1 MILLR
6 VSLIF
11 LVLFLLPDWYIY
23 KTYLTS
29 LHHRRWKRAYWL
41 PTVLLLLILVIFLI
55 GHDTLHE
62 YFGTYLTVALCVTI
76 PKTVFM
82 LTSILLK
89 LFRRLVKR
97 PVPHGWIALAPALLT
112 FGYVLFGA
120 IKGKENFQVKEVTFY
135 SPDLPDAFD
144 GYRILQLSDIHSGSW
159 KGNGKALQEAIDICN
174 RQNADL
180 AVFTGDL
187 VNSRAD
193 ELLEFMHVF
202 SQLKARDGVYSVLGN
217 HDYGSYIKWENEQAR
232 LANVDSLIARENR
245 MRWYMLQNDHRIIY
259 KGTDSIAIVG
269 VENSGKPP
277 FPDRG
282 NLPKALQGTDGMFKV
297 LLSHDPTHW
306 RRKVLPDTSV
316 QLTLSGH
323 THDMQISLFGFSV
336 SKFIYPE
343 HRGLYL
349 EGNRGLYVN
358 IGLGYVLFPMRLG
371 AWPEITVLTLKK
383 EITNQSNKIYHT
395 YEILI
400 HHLPNLYRASHF
412 SCADHP
418 DRTDHHVGM
427 LAGQRTL
434 LGILSRENL
443 VTAHLFSVSASG
455 ESGRTQNID
464 HKTSYVF
471 VANHQGA
478 FDIFLIYGFWEET
491 SNG

>member
-62 YFGTYLTVALCVTI
+62 YFGTYLIVALCVTI

-174 RQNADL
+174 RQDADL

-193 ELLEFMHVF
+193 ELLEFMPVF

-217 HDYGSYIKWENEQAR
+217 HDYGSYVKWENEQAR

-245 MRWYMLQNDHRIIY
+245 MGWCMLQNDHRIIY
-259 KGTDSIAIVG
+259 KGTGSIAVVG
-269 VENSGKPP
+269 VENSGKP
-277 FPDRG
+277 
-282 NLPKALQGTDGMFKV
+282 LPE
-297 LLSHDPTHW
+297 
-306 RRKVLPDTSV
+306 TSV

-343 HRGLYL
+343 HRGMYL

-383 EITNQSNKIYHT
+383 GNNKSI
-395 YEILI
+395 
-400 HHLPNLYRASHF
+400 
-412 SCADHP
+412 
-418 DRTDHHVGM
+418 
-427 LAGQRTL
+427 Q
-434 LGILSRENL
+434 
-443 VTAHLFSVSASG
+443 
-455 ESGRTQNID
+455 
-464 HKTSYVF
+464 
-471 VANHQGA
+471 
-478 FDIFLIYGFWEET
+478 
-491 SNG
+491 

>member
-62 YFGTYLTVALCVTI
+62 YFGTYLIVALCVTI

-159 KGNGKALQEAIDICN
+159 KGNGKALQEAIDLCN

-193 ELLEFMHVF
+193 ELLEFMPVF
-202 SQLKARDGVYSVLGN
+202 SQLKARDGVYSVLG
-217 HDYGSYIKWENEQAR
+217 WC
-232 LANVDSLIARENR
+232 
-245 MRWYMLQNDHRIIY
+245 MLQNDHCIIH
-259 KGTDSIAIVG
+259 KGTDSIAVVG

-282 NLPKALQGTDGMFKV
+282 DLPKALQGTDGMFKV
-297 LLSHDPTHW
+297 LLSHAPTHW

-383 EITNQSNKIYHT
+383 GNNKSI
-395 YEILI
+395 
-400 HHLPNLYRASHF
+400 
-412 SCADHP
+412 
-418 DRTDHHVGM
+418 
-427 LAGQRTL
+427 Q
-434 LGILSRENL
+434 
-443 VTAHLFSVSASG
+443 
-455 ESGRTQNID
+455 
-464 HKTSYVF
+464 
-471 VANHQGA
+471 
-478 FDIFLIYGFWEET
+478 
-491 SNG
+491 

>member
-6 VSLIF
+6 LSLVF
-11 LVLFLLPDWYIY
+11 LALFLLPDWYIY
-23 KTYLTS
+23 KTYLTC
-29 LHHRRWKRAYWL
+29 LHDKIWKRTYWL
-41 PTVLLLLILVIFLI
+41 PTILLLLILIVFLI
-55 GHDTLHE
+55 GHETLHE
-62 YFGTYLTVALCVTI
+62 YFGTYLIVALCITI
-76 PKTVFM
+76 PKMIFM

-89 LFRRLVKR
+89 LIRRLVRR
-97 PVPHGWIALAPALLT
+97 PVPHGWIALIPSSVT
-112 FGYVLFGA
+112 FGYILFGA
-120 IKGKENFQVKEVTFY
+120 IEGKEHFQVKEVTFY

-159 KGNGKALQEAIDICN
+159 KGNGKALQKAIDMCN

-193 ELLEFMHVF
+193 ELLEFMPIL
-202 SQLKARDGVYSVLGN
+202 SQLKASDGVYSVLGN
-217 HDYGSYIKWENEQAR
+217 HDYGSYVKWENEQAR

-245 MRWYMLQNDHRIIY
+245 MGWCMLQNAHRIIY
-259 KGTDSIAIVG
+259 KGTDSIAVAG

-282 NLPKALQGTDGMFKV
+282 DLPTALQGTDGMFKI

-343 HRGLYL
+343 HRGMYL
-349 EGNRGLYVN
+349 DGNRGLYVN

-383 EITNQSNKIYHT
+383 ENNKSI
-395 YEILI
+395 
-400 HHLPNLYRASHF
+400 
-412 SCADHP
+412 
-418 DRTDHHVGM
+418 
-427 LAGQRTL
+427 Q
-434 LGILSRENL
+434 
-443 VTAHLFSVSASG
+443 
-455 ESGRTQNID
+455 
-464 HKTSYVF
+464 
-471 VANHQGA
+471 
-478 FDIFLIYGFWEET
+478 
-491 SNG
+491 

>member
-62 YFGTYLTVALCVTI
+62 YFGTYLIVALCVTI

-159 KGNGKALQEAIDICN
+159 KGNGKALQEAIDLCN

-217 HDYGSYIKWENEQAR
+217 HDYGSYVKWENEQAR

-245 MRWYMLQNDHRIIY
+245 MGWCMLQNDHRIIY

-282 NLPKALQGTDGMFKV
+282 DLPKALQGTDGMFKV

-383 EITNQSNKIYHT
+383 GNNKSI
-395 YEILI
+395 
-400 HHLPNLYRASHF
+400 
-412 SCADHP
+412 
-418 DRTDHHVGM
+418 
-427 LAGQRTL
+427 Q
-434 LGILSRENL
+434 
-443 VTAHLFSVSASG
+443 
-455 ESGRTQNID
+455 
-464 HKTSYVF
+464 
-471 VANHQGA
+471 
-478 FDIFLIYGFWEET
+478 
-491 SNG
+491 